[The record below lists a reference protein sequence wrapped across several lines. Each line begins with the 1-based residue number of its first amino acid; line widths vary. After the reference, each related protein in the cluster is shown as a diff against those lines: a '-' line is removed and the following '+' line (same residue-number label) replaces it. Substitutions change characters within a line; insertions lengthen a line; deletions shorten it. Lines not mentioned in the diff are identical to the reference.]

1 MKTATRTL
9 AAIVSLLVLHP
20 GPADADTLMMKAF
33 IPFDFTVGATTLP
46 SGSYVVHRVGGSQYV
61 FRIRSSHLGVL
72 VAVHA
77 SSAGHDTGDARL
89 EFKRYGDRYFLR
101 KMWFSGREGYP
112 LPETREERELVKVEP
127 PSLIVPVVAD
137 DR

>member
-20 GPADADTLMMKAF
+20 GPADADTLLMKAF
-33 IPFDFTVGATTLP
+33 IPFDFTVGATTFP

-61 FRIRSSHLGVL
+61 FRIRNAHHGVL
-72 VAVHA
+72 VAVHP
-77 SSAGHDTGDARL
+77 SRTGHGAGAARL

-101 KMWFSGREGYP
+101 EIWFSGGEGYP

-127 PSLIVPVVAD
+127 SGPIVPVVAD